1 MSDENADV
9 QDVLRAL
16 DALPGGQGLLL
27 PDQIGAAR
35 ERIVRLPTDRVRWT
49 SEALHRITG
58 YLLPGELWLVAAQSG
73 IGKTTFALS
82 AIDDWVR
89 SGVKVCLVPTE
100 LEDWEARR
108 ALACLTAGVDP
119 GVAAS
124 NEWAEHPDG
133 LLWMRQVDTAL
144 RLQAQPPYSD
154 HLLVLPYRE
163 VNADVIQDAAGVAA
177 QFGAQVFIVDH
188 MDHMDYG
195 KNTFSAA
202 GKIARAGKA
211 VAEEYNMTVVGMKQI
226 HNDAARGDPLAR
238 YFPPKLHQLQGGALM
253 GQNANVV
260 MGLYRPLLPLV
271 GDEGRKKL
279 KAVRAHLIEP
289 TEVLQWGTLGVVTVK
304 HRRVGRLEGQRAL
317 LTLENGKLRDRE

>member
-9 QDVLRAL
+9 RDVLDAL

-35 ERIVRLPTDRVRWT
+35 DRIIPAPDWVRWT
-49 SEALHRITG
+49 SDGLHRITG
-58 YLLPGELWLVAAQSG
+58 PLLPGELWLVAAQSG
-73 IGKTTFALS
+73 IGKTTFTLS
-82 AIDDWVR
+82 AIHDWVQA
-89 SGVKVCLVPTE
+89 GVKVCLVPTE

-108 ALACLTAGVDP
+108 ALACLAAGVDP
-119 GVAAS
+119 GIAAA
-124 NEWAEHPDG
+124 NEWSEHADG
-133 LLWMRQVDTAL
+133 MTWMRKVDTAL

-163 VNADVIQDAAGVAA
+163 VNATVIAEAAAIAA
-177 QFGAQVFIVDH
+177 DFGAQVFIVDH
-188 MDHMDYG
+188 MDHLDYG
-195 KNTFSAA
+195 KNVFGAS

-211 VAEEYNMTVVGMKQI
+211 AAEEHAMTVVGMKQI

-253 GQNANVV
+253 GQNASVV

-289 TEVLQWGTLGVVTVK
+289 TEVLQWGVLGVVTVK

-317 LTLENGKLRDRE
+317 LTLDNGKLRDRT